1 MKIRLSRDKVRSDF
15 VKKVEMISGQDLLQC
30 YQCGKCSAGCPAAF
44 EMDILPSH
52 VIRLA
57 QMGQEEELSGVN
69 SYWVCLSCQTCTVR
83 CPRGVDIAK
92 IMEAL
97 RLVTLRQK
105 NRNRVEATGLSPELL
120 SELPQIAIVGS
131 LRKMS
136 G

>member
-1 MKIRLSRDKVRSDF
+1 MKIRLSRDRVRSDF

-57 QMGQEEELSGVN
+57 QMGQEEELSRVN
-69 SYWVCLSCQTCTVR
+69 SYWFCLSCQTCTVR

-105 NRNRVEATGLSPELL
+105 NRNRVDATSLSPELL
-120 SELPQIAIVGS
+120 SELPQIAIVS
-131 LRKMS
+131 NLRKMS

>member
-1 MKIRLSRDKVRSDF
+1 MKIRLSRERVGGDF

-44 EMDILPSH
+44 EMDVLPSQ

-57 QMGQEEELSGVN
+57 QMGQEEELSQVN
-69 SYWVCLSCQTCTVR
+69 SYWICFSCQTCTVR

-105 NRNRVEATGLSPELL
+105 NKNKVEATNLPPELL
-120 SELPQIAIVGS
+120 SELPQIAIVS
-131 LRKMS
+131 NLRKMS

>member
-1 MKIRLSRDKVRSDF
+1 MRIRLSRENIRGDF

-30 YQCGKCSAGCPAAF
+30 YQCGKCSAGCPVAF

-57 QMGQEEELSGVN
+57 QMGQEEALADVN
-69 SYWVCLSCQTCTVR
+69 SYWYCASCQTCTVR

-97 RLVTLRQK
+97 RLVTLRKK
-105 NRNRVEATGLSPELL
+105 NRNKVEATSLSAELL
-120 SELPQIAIVGS
+120 SELPQIAIVS
-131 LRKMS
+131 NLRKMS

>member
-1 MKIRLSRDKVRSDF
+1 MKIRLSRDRVRGEF
-15 VKKVEMISGQDLLQC
+15 VKRVEMISGQDLLQC

-57 QMGQEEELSGVN
+57 QMGQGEELAKAN
-69 SYWVCLSCQTCTVR
+69 SYWICLSCQTCTVR

-105 NRNRVEATGLSPELL
+105 NRNKVEATALPMELL
-120 SELPQIAIVGS
+120 VELPQIAIVS
-131 LRKMS
+131 NLRKMS

>member
-1 MKIRLSRDKVRSDF
+1 
-15 VKKVEMISGQDLLQC
+15 
-30 YQCGKCSAGCPAAF
+30 
-44 EMDILPSH
+44 MDILPSH

-57 QMGQEEELSGVN
+57 QMGQEEELSKVN
-69 SYWVCLSCQTCTVR
+69 SYWICLSCQTCTVR

-105 NRNRVEATGLSPELL
+105 NQNKVEATALPTELL
-120 SELPQIAIVGS
+120 AELPQIAIVS
-131 LRKMS
+131 NLRKMS

>member
-1 MKIRLSRDKVRSDF
+1 MRISLSRENIRGDF
-15 VKKVEMISGQDLLQC
+15 VKKIEMISGQDLLQC
-30 YQCGKCSAGCPAAF
+30 YQCGKCSAGCPVAF

-57 QMGQEEELSGVN
+57 QLGQEEALSKVN
-69 SYWVCLSCQTCTVR
+69 SYWYCASCQTCTVR

-105 NRNRVEATGLSPELL
+105 NRNKVEATSLSTELL
-120 SELPQIAIVGS
+120 SELPQIAIVS
-131 LRKMS
+131 NLRKMS